1 MLAWF
6 GTVELVLDKRH
17 KLVVNTGLAT
27 CLMMIEERRKIPSS
41 ELAECMGGL
50 DATIFAKLLQPLLD
64 STVVTLEAGEYSISE
79 PSQIEPAKLT

>member
-50 DATIFAKLLQPLLD
+50 DATIF
-64 STVVTLEAGEYSISE
+64 S
-79 PSQIEPAKLT
+79 